1 MGMSLEEERDRLTG
15 LQKRGHD
22 GDGEPCKD

>member
-1 MGMSLEEERDRLTG
+1 MGMSSEEEGVRLTG